1 MQFIDITIPE
11 SAFIFLMRNTASRE
25 DYTRGNPLY
34 VLYYRHKNGAIGS
47 VTLTISNLATLASQC
62 KWKSYREE
70 KDFMDYYLPSL
81 RGIPYES
88 NRSVYRWRTTI

>member
-1 MQFIDITIPE
+1 MTFIDITIPE
-11 SAFIFLMRNTASRE
+11 SAFIFLMRNAASRE
-25 DYTRGNPLY
+25 DYSRGNPLY
-34 VLYYRHKNGAIGS
+34 VLYYRKKNGAIGS
-47 VTLTISNLATLASQC
+47 AVLTIPNLATLASQC

-70 KDFMDYYLPSL
+70 KDFIDYYLPSL